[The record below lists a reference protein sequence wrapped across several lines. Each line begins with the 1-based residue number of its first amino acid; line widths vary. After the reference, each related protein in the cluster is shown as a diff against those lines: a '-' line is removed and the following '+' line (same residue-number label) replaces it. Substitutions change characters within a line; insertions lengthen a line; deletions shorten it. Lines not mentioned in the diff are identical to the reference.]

1 MWLLN
6 FLPDWIFY
14 FLIIFSIV
22 GLVAVE
28 FLSNVIPAFA
38 YRLPVQAA
46 LAALL
51 VYGVYMSGAISNE
64 EKWKQRVEDVQKK
77 LVEAENKSAI
87 ETVKVVEKVVYEK
100 QIIKQKGDDVIK
112 YIDKEVVKYD
122 TKFLPGGP
130 CEMPKEFIESIN
142 KAAE

>member
-14 FLIIFSIV
+14 ALIIFSVV
-22 GLVAVE
+22 GITAVQ
-28 FLSNVIPAFA
+28 FVTHVIPAFA
-38 YRLPVQAA
+38 YKLPIQAA

-64 EKWKQRVEDVQKK
+64 EKWKERVAEVEAK
-77 LVEAENKSAI
+77 LNEAENKSAI

-100 QIIKQKGDDVIK
+100 QFIKQKGEDVIR

-130 CEMPKEFIESIN
+130 CEMPKEFVESIN

>member
-14 FLIIFSIV
+14 ALVLFSII
-22 GLVAVE
+22 GLVAVQ
-28 FLSNVIPAFA
+28 FIFHVIPSFA
-38 YRLPVQAA
+38 YKLPIQAA
-46 LAALL
+46 LVALL
-51 VYGVYMSGAISNE
+51 VYGVYMSGVIANE
-64 EKWKQRVEDVQKK
+64 EKWKARVAE
-77 LVEAENKSAI
+77 VEAKLDEANNKSAI
-87 ETVKVVEKVVYEK
+87 ETVKVVEKIVYQKLIVKEK
-100 QIIKQKGDDVIK
+100 GNDIIK

-130 CEMPKEFIESIN
+130 CEMPKEFIESMN

>member
-14 FLIIFSIV
+14 ALIFWSIA
-22 GLVAVE
+22 GLIVVE
-28 FLSNVIPAFA
+28 YA
-38 YRLPVQAA
+38 YHVVPTFGYKLPIQVA

-64 EKWKQRVEDVQKK
+64 EKWKARVEEVQKQ
-77 LVEAENKSAI
+77 LVQAENKSAI

-100 QIIKQKGDDVIK
+100 QIVKQKGADVIK